1 MLAGSTFAWFTDT
14 ATTGANQIKSGMLD
28 VGLEMKVTE
37 NGKEKWVDAEGVTLT
52 FKTADNRSADEIFW
66 EPGCTYEL
74 PELRVVNNGNLALKY
89 KVEITGIKGD
99 AKLNEVINWTIVEG
113 VEGTDSNAILDEDG
127 KATGEYFLLP
137 AGATTAPLTIKGE
150 MDKNAGN
157 EYQNLT
163 IDGIGITVY
172 ATQYTYEAFVYFT
185 QVFDHAKAYEA
196 RKTLLTSDSSKK
208 YDYEQN
214 ETLNIWYT
222 SYIYKLT
229 VKLDCDID
237 LKNMNVD
244 PFLFEDIVSTNSA
257 FTFDGN
263 GHIIKNAKL
272 ASSTGNVGFFGP
284 GVSVKHVTLDN
295 IHVTAT
301 GNSED
306 QCAGIVS
313 SNVAADISN
322 VTVKNS
328 SVVGGKYTGAV
339 VGYSYGSVTDCTV
352 ESCTVSGQYKVGG
365 IVGYICNNGNNDPKS
380 VTGNKL
386 TNVTVKGEN
395 IWAGKENFVLGKIVG
410 NWNATTGTCK
420 NNNFSGTPNE
430 AQNIGKV
437 ESRCEAGLIQD

>member
-1 MLAGSTFAWFTDT
+1 M
-14 ATTGANQIKSGMLD
+14 
-28 VGLEMKVTE
+28 
-37 NGKEKWVDAEGVTLT
+37 
-52 FKTADNRSADEIFW
+52 
-66 EPGCTYEL
+66 
-74 PELRVVNNGNLALKY
+74 
-89 KVEITGIKGD
+89 
-99 AKLNEVINWTIVEG
+99 
-113 VEGTDSNAILDEDG
+113 
-127 KATGEYFLLP
+127 
-137 AGATTAPLTIKGE
+137 
-150 MDKNAGN
+150 
-157 EYQNLT
+157 
-163 IDGIGITVY
+163 
-172 ATQYTYEAFVYFT
+172 
-185 QVFDHAKAYEA
+185 FDHAKAYEA

-301 GNSED
+301 GNPED